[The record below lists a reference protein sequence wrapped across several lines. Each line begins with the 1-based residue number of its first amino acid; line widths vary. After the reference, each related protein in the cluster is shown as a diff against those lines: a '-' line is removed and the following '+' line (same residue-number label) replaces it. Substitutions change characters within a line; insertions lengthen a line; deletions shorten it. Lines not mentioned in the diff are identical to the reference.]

1 MNGLRVASCGLG
13 AVAAA
18 VGRRVSPLATR
29 NSQLLIALLVLLT
42 AQAATACPVC
52 FGDPNSTMVK
62 STNNGVLFMLG
73 VIGFVQV
80 GFISLF
86 VTFWRRARALRRR
99 RESFRVLD
107 GGAQ

>member
-1 MNGLRVASCGLG
+1 MRTN
-13 AVAAA
+13 
-18 VGRRVSPLATR
+18 VGRASARRCASDGLKPVLHV
-29 NSQLLIALLVLLT
+29 LVLVVLF
-42 AQAATACPVC
+42 AQAASACPVC
-52 FGDPNSTMVK
+52 FGGDPNSAMVK

-73 VIGFVQV
+73 VIGFVQL

-86 VTFWRRARALRRR
+86 VSFWRRSRALRRR